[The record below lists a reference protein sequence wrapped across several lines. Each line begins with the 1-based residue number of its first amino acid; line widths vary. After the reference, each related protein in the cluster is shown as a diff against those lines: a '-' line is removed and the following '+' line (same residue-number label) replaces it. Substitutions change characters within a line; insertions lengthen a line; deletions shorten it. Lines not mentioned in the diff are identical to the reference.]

1 MSDFIKTFTNARSLK
16 AAVRDLT
23 LEQLQEGFA
32 KLTDI
37 VEERRR
43 TEAANQAKESARLQK
58 IEEMRAL
65 LVSEGLDI
73 ADLISA
79 SNSTAKSSGKREPR
93 PAKYKYI
100 DENGNEKTWT
110 GQGRT
115 PLTIQKA
122 LDAGESMDKF
132 AI

>member
-65 LVSEGLDI
+65 LVSEGLD
-73 ADLISA
+73 
-79 SNSTAKSSGKREPR
+79 
-93 PAKYKYI
+93 
-100 DENGNEKTWT
+100 
-110 GQGRT
+110 QGERM
-115 PLTIQKA
+115 
-122 LDAGESMDKF
+122 SV
-132 AI
+132 

>member
-58 IEEMRAL
+58 IEEIRAL
-65 LVSEGLDI
+65 LASEGVDI
-73 ADLISA
+73 ADFISA
-79 SNSTAKSSGKREPR
+79 SNDTAKSVGKREPR